1 MSVKPYVAATLVAL
15 IVAPATMGGAAVAT
29 TIHTGDDTEALHT
42 RYCPELA
49 KQLSR
54 ARFDYTCAWSPGTT
68 RNVKAVTDNPR
79 HIGMGQLDVFA
90 HEAVKHATPPVLTQI
105 RSDDIRQCLFAVS
118 RQRDLKTYGELAAR
132 AAQLRFILPAPAS
145 DSTATF
151 RLLQQIDLPGLGAT
165 KNVQHAT
172 SALDAVRAAL
182 TSDDGVAFF
191 VQFPDPE
198 DRTFRLVRELGGHF
212 IPIIDREILR
222 QQINSQKIYY
232 AQETQVA
239 NAEWLEA
246 GQKVVT
252 TCTPSVVFTG
262 SSASITDEQAR
273 RDHDDLIAT
282 VRALR
287 PDALLPQESNFARAL
302 QRTKELSA
310 TSAEQLMK
318 ASEQAREKAKPYLE
332 SAKEAADKAIEAARP
347 AYQKA
352 WDYGYKAYERAR
364 EELKELMA
372 PKTEPATAPAQPV
385 APAEAPK
392 Q

>member
-1 MSVKPYVAATLVAL
+1 MSVKPYVVATVMAL
-15 IVAPATMGGAAVAT
+15 IAAPFALSGGAVAT
-29 TIHTGDDTEALHT
+29 SIHTGDDTEALHT

-49 KQLSR
+49 TQLSR
-54 ARFDYTCAWSPGTT
+54 AKFDYTCAWSPGTT
-68 RNVKAVTDNPR
+68 RNVKAVVENPR
-79 HIGMGQLDVFA
+79 QIGMGQLDVFA
-90 HEAVKHATPPVLTQI
+90 HEAVKFANPAILTQI
-105 RSDDIRQCLFAVS
+105 RSDDMRQCLFAVS
-118 RQRDLKTYGELAAR
+118 RHRDLQTYGELAAR
-132 AAQLRFILPAPAS
+132 AAKLRFILPAPDS

-165 KNVQHAT
+165 KNVQHAS

-212 IPIIDREILR
+212 VPIIDREILR
-222 QQINSQKIYY
+222 QQIAGQKTYF

-239 NAEWLEA
+239 NADWLEA

-262 SSASITDEQAR
+262 SSASISDEQGR
-273 RDHDDLIAT
+273 RDHEDLIAT

-287 PDALLPQESNFARAL
+287 PEALLPQESNFARAL
-302 QRTKELSA
+302 KRTKEISA
-310 TSAEQLMK
+310 TSAEQLVK
-318 ASEQAREKAKPYLE
+318 ASEQAREKAKPYLD
-332 SAKEAADKAIEAARP
+332 SAKEAADKAYEAARP
-347 AYQKA
+347 AYERA
-352 WDYGYKAYERAR
+352 RDYGLKAYERAR

-372 PKTEPATAPAQPV
+372 PKTEPEAAPIQPS
-385 APAEAPK
+385 PPTEAPK